1 MHSISE
7 NSVEKKLNLA
17 LESLQQQQEQMKEFA
32 TKSSVDELARRVQEE
47 CRNARI
53 GAVHDMQVILENTVM
68 KQLKLLAE
76 GQQTL
81 LETLAPPF
89 QGRRSG
95 RRRRHA
101 EAGRPHDVAGH
112 RRAEKSTI
120 NVHPRAA
127 LLCGDFAFPYMQC
140 EAETHSSQNIPLAT
154 AYPICYNGSRMN
166 SCLCAE
172 ERRPRRA

>member
-1 MHSISE
+1 MDQALQERLDRIEQRMDSFEEKLEQGKAELIQALAHNMHSISE

-81 LETLAPPF
+81 LETLAP
-89 QGRRSG
+89 RSKVEDLEG
-95 RRRRHA
+95 
-101 EAGRPHDVAGH
+101 DVAMLKQVV
-112 RRAEKSTI
+112 RMMSQDIAELKK
-120 NVHPRAA
+120 A
-127 LLCGDFAFPYMQC
+127 Q
-140 EAETHSSQNIPLAT
+140 
-154 AYPICYNGSRMN
+154 
-166 SCLCAE
+166 
-172 ERRPRRA
+172 